1 MAAFRTPKQFRDMTI
16 GKSYDTDSYPRSN
29 PYQCWDLFD
38 YFCRLIGFDGSRKC
52 ANTNLAGDL
61 WALRDAAG
69 YDYRRA
75 FDYVYDPA
83 EFRTGDW
90 IFWPQHVAMFY
101 EGMELGQNQPSPWV
115 TEIPLN
121 RKQILGA
128 MRWRGWTASAIAGGK
143 SAFEV
148 EGRKYSLWRMTGRD
162 RIGVISPGLHQVAR
176 IQDMDVP
183 GILREAVITG
193 ANFFQMKD
201 DQPDPY
207 GTTYGD
213 LSSPLC
219 GVYQSLANQDSTL
232 FYDLQT
238 GMLGD
243 CKDVLIDSSHD
254 VFSPCLVWPNS
265 KGNWEYARMVG
276 FDHTKRVSRYTFLLA
291 FSDGYALGIAEQDST
306 PEQIRQDFLSTD
318 MLRIAFLDGGGSAQ
332 AGFWNDGKME
342 YIQTEERKVA
352 SALCIYR
359 LPETA
364 PVIPPAEDD
373 NVPDPEP
380 VLPPEEDG
388 KDDDMSQNQQN
399 QEQLQPAPVPG
410 WKDPEADK
418 VTVLDRIVAL
428 LSVKSIITVA
438 CLYLFGVLVLNDK
451 ISADQFMTVF
461 SVVIAFYFGTTFSKG
476 SGK

>member
-1 MAAFRTPKQFRDMTI
+1 
-16 GKSYDTDSYPRSN
+16 
-29 PYQCWDLFD
+29 
-38 YFCRLIGFDGSRKC
+38 
-52 ANTNLAGDL
+52 
-61 WALRDAAG
+61 
-69 YDYRRA
+69 
-75 FDYVYDPA
+75 
-83 EFRTGDW
+83 
-90 IFWPQHVAMFY
+90 
-101 EGMELGQNQPSPWV
+101 
-115 TEIPLN
+115 
-121 RKQILGA
+121 
-128 MRWRGWTASAIAGGK
+128 
-143 SAFEV
+143 
-148 EGRKYSLWRMTGRD
+148 
-162 RIGVISPGLHQVAR
+162 
-176 IQDMDVP
+176 
-183 GILREAVITG
+183 
-193 ANFFQMKD
+193 
-201 DQPDPY
+201 
-207 GTTYGD
+207 
-213 LSSPLC
+213 
-219 GVYQSLANQDSTL
+219 
-232 FYDLQT
+232 
-238 GMLGD
+238 
-243 CKDVLIDSSHD
+243 
-254 VFSPCLVWPNS
+254 
-265 KGNWEYARMVG
+265 MVG
-276 FDHTKRVSRYTFLLA
+276 LDHTKHVSRYTFLLS

-342 YIQTEERKVA
+342 YIQKEERKVA